1 MTTTSQSPAELA
13 ARDDLVTLTID
24 DIEVSVPKGT
34 LLIRA
39 AELIGIE
46 IPRFCDHPLL
56 DPVGACRQCL
66 VEIPDAGNGRGMPK
80 PQASCTIEVA
90 PNMVVHTQLSSPVA
104 EKAQRGQMEFLLMNH
119 PLDCPICDKG
129 GECPLQNQAMSNG
142 QVETRF
148 EGEKRTYPKPLPI
161 SEQVLLDRERCV
173 LCARCTR
180 FSKQI
185 AGDPMI
191 ELLERGALQQVG
203 IYENEPFRSY
213 FSGNTIQICPVG
225 ALTSADYRFRARPF
239 DLVTTAGAC
248 EHCASGCD
256 LRIDHRRGVA
266 TRRLAGNDPEVNEEW
281 LCDKG
286 RFAFRYADADDRI
299 THPHVRGEDG
309 NLRAASWSEAL
320 RVAAAGLAAAN
331 GRVGVLPGGR
341 LTNEDAYAYAKFAR
355 IALQTNDIDS
365 RARPVTDEELAF
377 LGAGVAGTGLG
388 VTYTDLENAP
398 TVLLVDFEPEDE
410 SPIVFLRL
418 RKAVQKQGTKVFSL
432 AALASKGLT
441 KMSGTLVQTEPGAEA
456 AVLDALAASSGGEG
470 AEPLDVVAAA
480 VRAEGSIILVGERA
494 GVVPGALAAA
504 AALSAATG
512 ARLAWV
518 PRRAG
523 ERGAIDAGCLPTLL
537 PGGRPVADAAARIDV
552 AADWGVDALPTTPG
566 RDTVGILAA
575 AAAGALGALVVGGV
589 EHTDLPD
596 SAAALAAIETAGF
609 VVSLEVR
616 GSAITERADVVFPV
630 APVAEKPGTFTNWE
644 GRTRTFGV
652 ALPSTG
658 ALSDLRVLASLA
670 DALGSPIGLPDAAT
684 ARAELAELTGWDGAR
699 MAGPSAQRS
708 PVREPGDVA
717 LATWAQL
724 LDAGRLL
731 DGVDSLAKTAP
742 PAVVHVAPAVAAQ
755 LGAVDGDLLTVSRR
769 GGSII
774 LPLAIDASMAPGV
787 VWVPANSRE
796 GGNVRAR
803 LGAVHG
809 SSVQLATAADADG
822 VGYTDDGNAEGGA
835 A

>member
-24 DIEVSVPKGT
+24 DVEVSVPKGT

-80 PQASCTIEVA
+80 PQASCTIEAA
-90 PNMVVHTQLSSPVA
+90 PNMVVRTQLSSPVA

-142 QVETRF
+142 QSETRF

-225 ALTSADYRFRARPF
+225 ALTSADYRFRSRPF
-239 DLVTTAGAC
+239 DLVSTGGTC

-256 LRIDHRRGVA
+256 LRIDHRRGVVQ
-266 TRRLAGNDPEVNEEW
+266 RRQAGDDPEVNEEW

-286 RFAFRYADADDRI
+286 RFAFHYADGDDRI

-341 LTNEDAYAYAKFAR
+341 LTNEDAYAYSKFAR
-355 IALQTNDIDS
+355 IALRTNDIDS
-365 RARPVTDEELAF
+365 RARPVTDEELEF
-377 LGAGVAGTGLG
+377 LGSAVAGTGLG
-388 VTYTDLENAP
+388 VTYTDLEKAP

-418 RKAVQKQGTKVFSL
+418 RKAAQKSGTKVFAVSSHL
-432 AALASKGLT
+432 TKGLA
-441 KMSGTLVQTEPGAEA
+441 KMSGTLIPTVPGEERT
-456 AVLDALAASSGGEG
+456 VLDALAASSGDGS
-470 AEPLDVVAAA
+470 EPLDVAAA
-480 VRAEGSIILVGERA
+480 AIRTEGSVILVGERA

-504 AALSAATG
+504 AALAAATG
-512 ARLAWV
+512 ARLAWI

-552 AADWGVDALPTTPG
+552 GADWGVDSLPSTPG
-566 RDTVGILAA
+566 RDTAGILAA
-575 AAAGALGALVVGGV
+575 AAAGDLGALVIGGV
-589 EHTDLPD
+589 EYADLAD
-596 SAAALAAIETAGF
+596 ADAALAAIETARF

-630 APVAEKPGTFTNWE
+630 APVAEKPGTFTDWE

-658 ALSDLRVLASLA
+658 ALSDLRVLATLA
-670 DALGSPIGLPDAAT
+670 DALGASIGLPDATT

-699 MAGPSAQRS
+699 TTGPTAQLS
-708 PVREPGDVA
+708 PGRALGEFA
-717 LATWAQL
+717 LATWPQL
-724 LDAGRLL
+724 LDAGRLQ
-731 DGVDSLAKTAP
+731 DGAPTMSATARPALVHLASVD
-742 PAVVHVAPAVAAQ
+742 AAA
-755 LGAVDGDLLTVSRR
+755 LGAIDGDGIIVTRG
-769 GGSII
+769 GGSIT
-774 LPLAIDASMAPGV
+774 LPLEIDTSLPAGV
-787 VWVPANSRE
+787 VWVPTNSRE
-796 GGNVRAR
+796 GGNVRGR

-809 SSVQLATAADADG
+809 SGVRIAKAAVSLDTDG
-822 VGYTDDGNAEGGA
+822 MEGGA

>member
-90 PNMVVHTQLSSPVA
+90 PNMVVRTQLSSPVA

-142 QVETRF
+142 QVDTRF
-148 EGEKRTYPKPLPI
+148 EFDKRVYPKPLPI

-203 IYENEPFRSY
+203 IYEKEPFRSY

-239 DLVTTAGAC
+239 DLVSTGGTC

-256 LRIDHRRGVA
+256 LRVDHRGGVVQ
-266 TRRLAGNDPEVNEEW
+266 RRQAGDDPEVNEEW

-286 RFAFRYADADDRI
+286 RFAFRYADGDDRI

-309 NLRAASWSEAL
+309 ELRAASWSEAL
-320 RVAAAGLAAAN
+320 RVAAAGLAAAA
-331 GRVGVLPGGR
+331 GKVGVLPGGR
-341 LTNEDAYAYAKFAR
+341 LTNEDAYAYSKFAR
-355 IALQTNDIDS
+355 IALRTNDIDS
-365 RARPVTDEELAF
+365 RARPGTDEELAF

-388 VTYTDLENAP
+388 VTFTDLEKAP
-398 TVLLVDFEPEDE
+398 AVLLVDFEAEDE
-410 SPIVFLRL
+410 GGIVFLRL
-418 RKAVQKQGTKVFSL
+418 RKAAQKSQTMVFSI
-432 AALASKGLT
+432 ASHATKGLT
-441 KMSGTLVQTEPGAEA
+441 KMSGTLIPAVPGDEA
-456 AVLDALAASSGGEG
+456 AVLDALAASSGEG
-470 AEPLDVVAAA
+470 SEPVDVAAAA
-480 VRAEGSIILVGERA
+480 VRAEGSVILVGERA

-504 AALSAATG
+504 VALSAATG
-512 ARLAWV
+512 ARLAWI

-552 AADWGVDALPTTPG
+552 AADWGVDSLSATPG
-566 RDTVGILAA
+566 RDTAGILAA
-575 AAAGALGALVVGGV
+575 AAAGDLGALVIGGV
-589 EHTDLPD
+589 EHTDLAD
-596 SAAALAAIETAGF
+596 AAAALAAIETARF

-616 GSAITERADVVFPV
+616 ASAITERADVVFPV

-652 ALPSTG
+652 ALSSTG
-658 ALSDLRVLASLA
+658 AVSDLRVLATLA
-670 DALGSPIGLPDAAT
+670 DSLGAPLGLPDAAT

-699 MAGPSAQRS
+699 TVGPTAARA
-708 PVREPGDVA
+708 PGRAPGEVA
-717 LATWAQL
+717 LATWTQL
-724 LDAGRLL
+724 LDAGRMQ
-731 DGVDSLAKTAP
+731 DGVDTLAKTAP
-742 PAVVHVAPAVAAQ
+742 PALIHLAPAVAAQ
-755 LGAVDGDLLTVSRR
+755 LGAVDGDSLTVTRR
-769 GGSII
+769 GGSIT
-774 LPLAIDASMAPGV
+774 LPLAIDTSMAAGV
-787 VWVPANSRE
+787 VWVPTNSRE

-809 SSVQLATAADADG
+809 SSVRLAKAAGANG
-822 VGYTDDGNAEGGA
+822 VGYTDDADGGA

>member
-1 MTTTSQSPAELA
+1 MTTTSQSPSELA

-39 AELIGIE
+39 AELIGIQ

-90 PNMVVHTQLSSPVA
+90 PNMVVRTQLSSPVA

-142 QVETRF
+142 QSETRF

-161 SEQVLLDRERCV
+161 SQQVLLDRERCV

-203 IYENEPFRSY
+203 IYENEPFSSY
-213 FSGNTIQICPVG
+213 YSGNTIQICPVG
-225 ALTSADYRFRARPF
+225 ALTSADYRFRSRPF
-239 DLVTTAGAC
+239 DLVSTPGTC

-256 LRIDHRRGVA
+256 LRVDHRRGLVQ
-266 TRRLAGNDPEVNEEW
+266 RRQAGDDPEVNEEW

-286 RFAFRYADADDRI
+286 RFAFRYADGDDRI

-309 NLRAASWSEAL
+309 ELRAASWSEAL
-320 RVAAAGLAAAN
+320 RVAAAGLAAAA
-331 GRVGVLPGGR
+331 GKVGVLPGGR

-355 IALQTNDIDS
+355 LTLGTNDIDS
-365 RARPVTDEELAF
+365 RARPGTDEELAF
-377 LGAGVAGTGLG
+377 LGAEVAGTGLG
-388 VTYTDLENAP
+388 VTFTDLEKAP
-398 TVLLVDFEPEDE
+398 AVLLVDFEAEE
-410 SPIVFLRL
+410 EGGVVFLRL
-418 RKAVQKQGTKVFSL
+418 RKAAQKNGTAVF
-432 AALASKGLT
+432 AIASHATKGLT
-441 KMSGTLVQTEPGAEA
+441 KLNGTLLATVPGDEA
-456 AVLDALAASSGGEG
+456 RVLQKLAAGPAADGTSALDLAASALRADG
-470 AEPLDVVAAA
+470 AV
-480 VRAEGSIILVGERA
+480 ILVGERA
-494 GVVPGALAAA
+494 GVVPGALVAASELA
-504 AALSAATG
+504 EATG
-512 ARLAWV
+512 ARLAWI

-523 ERGAIDAGCLPTLL
+523 ERGAVDAGCLPTLL
-537 PGGRPVADAAARIDV
+537 PGGRPVADPAARIDV
-552 AADWGVDALPTTPG
+552 AAEWGVAGLPTTPG
-566 RDTVGILAA
+566 RDAA
-575 AAAGALGALVVGGV
+575 AIIEAAASGQLDALVIGGV

-596 SAAALAAIETAGF
+596 AAAALAAVEVAGF

-616 GSAITERADVVFPV
+616 ASAITERADVVFPV
-630 APVAEKPGTFTNWE
+630 APTAEKPGTFTNWE

-652 ALPSTG
+652 ALPAAG
-658 ALSDLRVLASLA
+658 ALSDLRVLATLA
-670 DALGSPIGLPDAAT
+670 DAMGSPLGLPDAAT
-684 ARAELAELTGWDGAR
+684 ARAELAELSGWDGVRAAR
-699 MAGPSAQRS
+699 PTAARASGRA
-708 PVREPGDVA
+708 PGEIA
-717 LATWAQL
+717 LSTWTQL
-724 LDAGRLL
+724 LDAGRMQ
-731 DGVDSLAKTAP
+731 DGAETLAATARPARARISAVRAESLG
-742 PAVVHVAPAVAAQ
+742 V
-755 LGAVDGDLLTVSRR
+755 VDGDAVTVNRR
-769 GGSII
+769 GGSVT
-774 LPLAIDASMAPGV
+774 LPVEVDADMPDGV
-787 VWVPANSRE
+787 VWLPTNSRE

-803 LGAVHG
+803 LNAVHG
-809 SSVQLATAADADG
+809 SSVRVTKAAGSAATDAADQQD
-822 VGYTDDGNAEGGA
+822 EGGA